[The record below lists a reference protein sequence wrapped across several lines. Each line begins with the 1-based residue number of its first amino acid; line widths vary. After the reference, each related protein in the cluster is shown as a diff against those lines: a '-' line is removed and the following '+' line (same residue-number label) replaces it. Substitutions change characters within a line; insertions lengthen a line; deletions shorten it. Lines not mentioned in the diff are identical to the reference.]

1 MKILRF
7 KSFDFQAFK
16 DAYAKRCD
24 EQRDRRPVVENEI
37 ARANAADFVEFGWTS
52 REELDEMP
60 VLEESDA
67 PVTRRTLRMTENET
81 RLEAKATFLM
91 DELIY
96 RAVLY
101 AKDDPEL
108 SMMAGLNASVMKEM
122 IGRDYKPILEA
133 FKDLNYIKD
142 GKAHDIGSAKMYE
155 VLDGIVETNCPREI
169 VRKVEDYRQRTE
181 ERLTREEDKEQ
192 VKTLTRLMQIDDP
205 KANDTTSTKF
215 RTHYIKGLNKIRIVD
230 EQGLNKAIPEL
241 KAKAEKEL
249 NKNGEPK
256 DPESIRIYYDAIART
271 LREEKR
277 IYRIDSQGR
286 IYHALT
292 GMKTELKQY
301 LSIAYS
307 LDAAN
312 SHPLLFNYIL
322 CLSHGVGVSSS
333 YKMSCLLHQLYDFSI
348 KDRGKSN
355 KNNHYVGKYIRKY
368 LIDNGIKE
376 GEIAGF
382 ADDELRYIYETTNG
396 RLWDNIWERHKE
408 YDRVGIKEKMFKEV
422 FYSNTPRMVYR
433 HDGVREEKVFGKMFK
448 RRYPHVYKEIARWKH
463 PEKHPDIQ
471 RYLDENGVKA
481 QKTTAS
487 LPIALMSLESRIFR
501 SVLASLFRKRYYAV
515 HIHDCIV
522 IPETGNTHQPTLEEV
537 KRLMMK
543 EYAKYGLVPT
553 LKAE

>member
-1 MKILRF
+1 MKVLRF
-7 KSFDFQAFK
+7 RTFDFQAFK
-16 DAYAKRCD
+16 DAYAKRCE
-24 EQRDRRPVVENEI
+24 EQRDMRPVGENEI
-37 ARANAADFVEFGWTS
+37 ARATAADFVTMGMMT

-81 RLEAKATFLM
+81 RLAAKATYLM

-133 FKDLNYIKD
+133 FKDLNYIKV
-142 GKAHDIGSAKMYE
+142 GKTHDIGSAKMYE
-155 VLDGIVETNCPREI
+155 VIDGIVETDCPKEI
-169 VRKVEDYRQRTE
+169 ERKVEDYRQRTE

-249 NKNGEPK
+249 NKNGKPK

-348 KDRGKSN
+348 KDKERSN
-355 KNNHYVGKYIRKY
+355 KKNHYVGKYIRKY

-376 GEIAGF
+376 EEIAGF

-448 RRYPHVYKEIARWKH
+448 RRYPNVYKEIARWKH

-471 RYLDENGVKA
+471 RYLDQNGVKA

-487 LPIALMSLESRIFR
+487 LPIALMSLESRIFT
-501 SVLASLFRKRYYAV
+501 SVLSSLFRKRYYAV

-522 IPETGNTHQPTLEEV
+522 IPETGNKHQPTREEV
-537 KRLMMK
+537 ERLLMK

>member
-1 MKILRF
+1 MKILQF
-7 KSFDFQAFK
+7 QTFDFQAFRC
-16 DAYAKRCD
+16 AYAKRCE
-24 EQRDRRPVVENEI
+24 EQRDRRPVMENEI
-37 ARANAADFVEFGWTS
+37 ARGNTADFVEFGWTPQ
-52 REELDEMP
+52 EELDAMP
-60 VLEESDA
+60 VLTETEAPITRKAIRKTES
-67 PVTRRTLRMTENET
+67 ET
-81 RLEAKATFLM
+81 RLEEKATYLM
-91 DELIY
+91 NELIY
-96 RAVLY
+96 KAVLF

-108 SMMAGLNASVMKEM
+108 PLMAGLNASVMKEM

-133 FKDLNYIKD
+133 FIDLNYIKF
-142 GKAHDIGSAKMYE
+142 GKAHDIGSAMMYE
-155 VLDGIVETNCPREI
+155 VIDEIIETDCRKEI
-169 VRKVEDYRQRTE
+169 ERKVEDYRQRTE

-205 KANDTTSTKF
+205 KANDKTSTKF

-249 NKNGEPK
+249 NKNGKPK

-322 CLSHGVGVSSS
+322 CLSHGVGISSS
-333 YKMSCLLHQLYDFSI
+333 YKMSCLLQQLYNFSI
-348 KDRGKSN
+348 KDKGRSN
-355 KNNHYVGKYIRKY
+355 KKNHYVGKYIRKY

-376 GEIAGF
+376 VEIAGF
-382 ADDELRYIYETTNG
+382 ADDDLRSIYEKTNG
-396 RLWDNIWERHKE
+396 RLWDNIWERHQE
-408 YDRVGIKEKMFKEV
+408 YDRGDIKVKMFKEV

-433 HDGVREEKVFGKMFK
+433 HEGVREEKVFGKMFK
-448 RRYPHVYKEIARWKH
+448 RRYPNVYKEIARWKH

-471 RYLDENGVKA
+471 RYMDEKGVLA
-481 QKTTAS
+481 PKTTAS
-487 LPIALMSLESRIFR
+487 LPIALMSLESRIFT
-501 SVLASLFRKRYYAV
+501 SVLSSLFRKRYYAV

-522 IPETGNTHQPTLEEV
+522 IPETGNKHQPTREEV
-537 KRLMMK
+537 ERLMMK